1 MALWHW
7 TAIRRAKGSARATS
21 RPPGHGPVWF
31 DDLAQDGRYA
41 FRLMRRVPALTTT
54 IVLTLALGLGANTA
68 IFTLIDVLML
78 RQLPVREPAR
88 LVEFVWKYPGDPRM
102 NFFNPRNYEQWS
114 NHPHR
119 WMNAPATAATV
130 KGTFTEAAAVSS
142 QSGRATFSREADQYF
157 MRLERGCMIQQGKPV
172 FFCYYQA
179 FKEGK
184 NVVRLSKTT
193 KDASLYLRLERR
205 GEDINASMSY
215 DGKTWHTFK
224 GQAIKLPEQ
233 VQVGV
238 SAVNNTSKPL
248 TAVFED
254 FTITSRSK

>member
-1 MALWHW
+1 M
-7 TAIRRAKGSARATS
+7 S
-21 RPPGHGPVWF
+21 RIFYLPLLSLV
-31 DDLAQDGRYA
+31 LC
-41 FRLMRRVPALTTT
+41 MPALVDEDRPERQIKGWGDVTDPEGDCQVAEDQGKLT
-54 IVLTLALGLGANTA
+54 IAV
-68 IFTLIDVLML
+68 
-78 RQLPVREPAR
+78 
-88 LVEFVWKYPGDPRM
+88 PGTYHDLWPDKGKV
-102 NFFNPRNYEQWS
+102 
-114 NHPHR
+114 
-119 WMNAPATAATV
+119 NAPRVLQKRRGDFTV
-130 KGTFTEAAAVSS
+130 QVNVAGTVCAEKDTVIPGLASAVPYQAGSLLIW
-142 QSGRATFSREADQYF
+142 QDDQNLV
-157 MRLERGCMIQQGKPV
+157 RLERGCMIQQGKPL

-193 KDASLYLRLERR
+193 KDGSLYLRLERR
-205 GEDINASMSY
+205 GEDIDASMSY
-215 DGKTWHTFK
+215 DGKTWHAFK

>member
-1 MALWHW
+1 MPCIFYLPLLSLVLCVPTLAAEDRPGRQIKGWGEVTDPEGDCQVTEDQGKLTLVVPGTYHDLWPGKGKVNAPRVLQKKDGDFAVQVNVAGTIRAEKD
-7 TAIRRAKGSARATS
+7 TAIPGLASVVPYHAGSLLI
-21 RPPGHGPVWF
+21 W
-31 DDLAQDGRYA
+31 QDEQ
-41 FRLMRRVPALTTT
+41 
-54 IVLTLALGLGANTA
+54 N
-68 IFTLIDVLML
+68 
-78 RQLPVREPAR
+78 
-88 LVEFVWKYPGDPRM
+88 FV
-102 NFFNPRNYEQWS
+102 
-114 NHPHR
+114 
-119 WMNAPATAATV
+119 
-130 KGTFTEAAAVSS
+130 
-142 QSGRATFSREADQYF
+142 
-157 MRLERGCMIQQGKPV
+157 RLERGCMIQQAKPV

-205 GEDINASMSY
+205 GGNINASMSY
-215 DGKTWHTFK
+215 DGRTWQAFK

-254 FTITSRSK
+254 FTITPRSK